1 MAPSMDCVFSSLLC
15 AEDNSSIF
23 CNEDDDVG
31 FGVVEDVVVVV
42 EDRWGYPRNHR
53 TVEESRGT
61 KSLFNGGDF
70 LIGVPL
76 QSDECLVLMIGKEC
90 EHMPNGDYLE
100 RLRNGDLDMGA
111 RDEILDWI
119 AKAHSHFNF
128 GPMCAYLAVNYL
140 DRFLSAY
147 ELPEGKAWMMQ
158 LLGVACLSIAAK
170 MEETVVPLSLDLQ
183 GGDAKYLF
191 EAKTIQRMELLVLST
206 LKWRMQAI
214 TPFSFIEYFVKKLN
228 SDQDASRSLINKS
241 VQLILSTLK
250 GIHFLEFKPSEIA
263 AAVAISF
270 AVKVETVESEKALSA
285 LVDQHV
291 QKDKVMKCV
300 ELIRELSSLPTD
312 FVKCPIAASSTPIV
326 PQSPIG
332 VLDAACLSYRT
343 DGSGVKSCANSSHSS
358 PVNKRRK
365 LNTPHQVNT

>member
-1 MAPSMDCVFSSLLC
+1 MAPNMMDCAVSSLLC

-31 FGVVEDVVVVV
+31 FGFVEDVV
-42 EDRWGYPRNHR
+42 EDRWYPRIHR
-53 TVEESRGT
+53 NVQENRR
-61 KSLFNGGDF
+61 LFDGEVF
-70 LIGVPL
+70 LTGVPL
-76 QSDECLVLMIGKEC
+76 QSDECLVLMIGKEY
-90 EHMPNGDYLE
+90 EHMPAGDYLE
-100 RLRNGDLDMGA
+100 RLRNGDLDIGA

-119 AKAHSHFNF
+119 AKVHSHFNF

-147 ELPEGKAWMMQ
+147 ELPKGKAWMMQ

-170 MEETVVPLSLDLQ
+170 MEETDVPLSLDLQ
-183 GGDAKYLF
+183 GGDAKFVF
-191 EAKTIQRMELLVLST
+191 EAQTIQRMELLVLST
-206 LKWRMQAI
+206 LKWRMQAV
-214 TPFSFIEYFVKKLN
+214 TPFSFIDYFVKKIN
-228 SDQDASRSLINKS
+228 SDQTASRSSINKS

-270 AVKVETVESEKALSA
+270 AVKTETIDSEKALSA
-285 LVDQHV
+285 LVQHL
-291 QKDKVMKCV
+291 QKDQVMKCL
-300 ELIRELSSLPTD
+300 ELIQDLFFPSK
-312 FVKCPIAASSTPIV
+312 FVKAPVAPLVPSV

-343 DGSGVKSCANSSHSS
+343 DDSGVRSCSNSSHSS
-358 PVNKRRK
+358 AVKRRK
-365 LNTPHQVNT
+365 LNTPPYEVDT

>member
-1 MAPSMDCVFSSLLC
+1 MAPSMDCAVSSLLC

-31 FGVVEDVVVVV
+31 FGFVEEVVV
-42 EDRWGYPRNHR
+42 EDIWYPRIHR
-53 TVEESRGT
+53 NGQENR
-61 KSLFNGGDF
+61 KLFNGEEF
-70 LIGVPL
+70 YTGVPL

-90 EHMPNGDYLE
+90 EHMPAVDYLE
-100 RLRNGDLDMGA
+100 RLRNGDLDIGA

-119 AKAHSHFNF
+119 AKVHSQFNF

-147 ELPEGKAWMMQ
+147 DLPKEKAWMMQ

-170 MEETVVPLSLDLQ
+170 MEETDVPLSLDLQ
-183 GGDAKYLF
+183 GGDAKFVF
-191 EAKTIQRMELLVLST
+191 EAKTIQRMELLVLTT

-214 TPFSFIEYFVKKLN
+214 TPLSYIDYFIKKIN
-228 SDQDASRSLINKS
+228 NDQISSINKS
-241 VQLILSTLK
+241 VELILSTLK
-250 GIHFLEFKPSEIA
+250 GIHFLEFKPSVIA

-270 AVKVETVESEKALSA
+270 AVKTETVDSDKALSA
-285 LVDQHV
+285 LVQHV
-291 QKDKVMKCV
+291 QKDKLMKCI
-300 ELIRELSSLPTD
+300 ELIQELSLASDL
-312 FVKCPIAASSTPIV
+312 VKVPIASSITSV

-343 DGSGVKSCANSSHSS
+343 DGSGVESRSNSSHNS
-358 PVNKRRK
+358 PVKRRK
-365 LNTPHQVNT
+365 LNTPYEVDT